1 MLTMGSS
8 SALYMNLSGRT
19 GNQLIGIFQNLNKEN
34 NEMQINIWTGNR
46 NCMHVSSHVN
56 SQTCED

>member
-19 GNQLIGIFQNLNKEN
+19 GNQLIGIFQNLSKEN

-46 NCMHVSSHVN
+46 NCMHVSSHVK
-56 SQTCED
+56 SQTCAD